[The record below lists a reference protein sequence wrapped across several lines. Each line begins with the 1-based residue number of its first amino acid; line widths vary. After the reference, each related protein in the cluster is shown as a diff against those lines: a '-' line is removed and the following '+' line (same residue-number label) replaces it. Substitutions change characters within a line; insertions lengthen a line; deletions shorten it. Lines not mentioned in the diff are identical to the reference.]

1 MTARANIRTILDVQ
15 ANDKASRAIKGV
27 RRQLG
32 SLGQAARSALAG
44 DFAGAAESVSAAL
57 GPGAGVAGTAAAATA
72 GVAAFGVAAVAAA
85 VKISRATE
93 QIERFRVQARAAFE
107 GGEQAALRF
116 ADAVGGVNVRSVVEF
131 RSQLRAAGIDTQFT
145 ARELQNLTNTA
156 ARVGKT
162 GDEALTALAQAIR
175 TGSTRALNSVGV
187 FINAGRVQD
196 AYAKQLGKTTTELT
210 ALERQQAVVDELQRK
225 LQRDV
230 AASNTVW
237 AEQDQQ
243 LARLDNNY
251 ERIKLAIS
259 EAFSDEAISVVRMLN
274 GIIDEQTGLAEE
286 RRKAADANREATLEL
301 NRAYLATVDEGLYE
315 MLRASKAIAM
325 AMGKTSGEASQF
337 RTELVSLLRTTEGTA
352 RGVADSIDDVTGR
365 LAGAFKL
372 LGRASGLTMAFDAV
386 TGDTAALDKI
396 RKARERERAKRRRR
410 ATRTA
415 RPEQEMGG
423 GAADDAV
430 GFGDGDLAFVLAQ
443 EARARAELTEQKRKE
458 AEATFELVNAEIMMA
473 RAKRDNL
480 DRLAEEAKRLDEQGQ
495 AAKRASGQTVE
506 GYTAAG
512 IAITDTIATQ
522 MKNERAANGLRA
534 AIEIAQSLSNA
545 GKFASTGNPGFLAA
559 SIAHGTAAAIYAKN
573 AIGGGSRG
581 SGGGGA
587 RGGGGGAAAG
597 TPGGGQQGG
606 GETTINV
613 NFPGFVIGRQEEIGK
628 QLQNLTAPLAGTG
641 YGT

>member
-1 MTARANIRTILDVQ
+1 MTARANIRTILDVR

-44 DFAGAAESVSAAL
+44 DFAGAAEGVSAAL

-259 EAFSDEAISVVRMLN
+259 EAFSDEAISVVKMLN

-396 RKARERERAKRRRR
+396 RAARERERARRRR
-410 ATRTA
+410 RVPRAAPVAAVER
-415 RPEQEMGG
+415 GDD
-423 GAADDAV
+423 AADRNRTQR
-430 GFGDGDLAFVLAQ
+430 DLLDK

-512 IAITDTIATQ
+512 IAIAGTIADNI
-522 MKNERAANGLRA
+522 KNERAANGLRA
-534 AIEIAQSLSNA
+534 AIELAESISNA
-545 GKFASTGNPGFLAA
+545 GKFSATGNPGFLAA

-581 SGGGGA
+581 SGGGGRA
-587 RGGGGGAAAG
+587 ASGGGGRGAGAG
-597 TPGGGQQGG
+597 TSGGGGDG

-628 QLQNLTAPLAGTG
+628 QLKSLTAPLAGTG

>member
-259 EAFSDEAISVVRMLN
+259 EAFSEKAIGVVYMLN

-396 RKARERERAKRRRR
+396 RKARERERARRRR
-410 ATRTA
+410 RVPRAAPVAAVER
-415 RPEQEMGG
+415 GDD
-423 GAADDAV
+423 AADRNRTQR
-430 GFGDGDLAFVLAQ
+430 DLLDK
-443 EARARAELTEQKRKE
+443 EARARAELAEQKRKE
-458 AEATFELVNAEIMMA
+458 TEATLELME
-473 RAKRDNL
+473 AKFQL
-480 DRLAEEAKRLDEQGQ
+480 DRAERHNRKRLLEEAKRLDEGQIRQAEAVKDAYYGAAQGLLQTAASTAKSERIRNAALAVSAAGDAAYYTAQAFAARLPQRKIQLFAAAGQ
-495 AAKRASGQTVE
+495 AAI
-506 GYTAAG
+506 AAG
-512 IAITDTIATQ
+512 IY
-522 MKNERAANGLRA
+522 G
-534 AIEIAQSLSNA
+534 
-545 GKFASTGNPGFLAA
+545 GKAVL
-559 SIAHGTAAAIYAKN
+559 
-573 AIGGGSRG
+573 GG
-581 SGGGGA
+581 
-587 RGGGGGAAAG
+587 RGGGGG
-597 TPGGGQQGG
+597 GGGGAGGGSRALTAEGGGREGG

-613 NFPGFVIGRQEEIGK
+613 NFPGFVVGREADVAK
-628 QLQNLTAPLAGTG
+628 QLKSLTAPLAGTG

>member
-187 FINAGRVQD
+187 FINASRVQD

-230 AASNTVW
+230 AASTTVW
-237 AEQDQQ
+237 AEQDAQ

-259 EAFSDEAISVVRMLN
+259 EAFSDEAISVVKMPVSYTHL
-274 GIIDEQTGLAEE
+274 
-286 RRKAADANREATLEL
+286 TLP
-301 NRAYLATVDEGLYE
+301 T
-315 MLRASKAIAM
+315 
-325 AMGKTSGEASQF
+325 
-337 RTELVSLLRTTEGTA
+337 
-352 RGVADSIDDVTGR
+352 
-365 LAGAFKL
+365 
-372 LGRASGLTMAFDAV
+372 
-386 TGDTAALDKI
+386 
-396 RKARERERAKRRRR
+396 KRI
-410 ATRTA
+410 
-415 RPEQEMGG
+415 
-423 GAADDAV
+423 V
-430 GFGDGDLAFVLAQ
+430 
-443 EARARAELTEQKRKE
+443 
-458 AEATFELVNAEIMMA
+458 
-473 RAKRDNL
+473 
-480 DRLAEEAKRLDEQGQ
+480 
-495 AAKRASGQTVE
+495 
-506 GYTAAG
+506 
-512 IAITDTIATQ
+512 
-522 MKNERAANGLRA
+522 
-534 AIEIAQSLSNA
+534 
-545 GKFASTGNPGFLAA
+545 
-559 SIAHGTAAAIYAKN
+559 
-573 AIGGGSRG
+573 
-581 SGGGGA
+581 
-587 RGGGGGAAAG
+587 
-597 TPGGGQQGG
+597 
-606 GETTINV
+606 
-613 NFPGFVIGRQEEIGK
+613 
-628 QLQNLTAPLAGTG
+628 
-641 YGT
+641 

>member
-107 GGEQAALRF
+107 GGEQAALAF

-386 TGDTAALDKI
+386 TGDRESLDKI
-396 RKARERERAKRRRR
+396 RAARQRERARRRR
-410 ATRTA
+410 RVPRAAPVAAVER
-415 RPEQEMGG
+415 GDD
-423 GAADDAV
+423 AADRNRTQR
-430 GFGDGDLAFVLAQ
+430 DLLDK
-443 EARARAELTEQKRKE
+443 EARARAELAEQKRKE
-458 AEATFELVNAEIMMA
+458 AEATFELANAEIMMA

-597 TPGGGQQGG
+597 TPGGGGEGG

>member
-57 GPGAGVAGTAAAATA
+57 GPGAGVAGTVAAATA

-315 MLRASKAIAM
+315 MLRASKAVAM
-325 AMGKTSGEASQF
+325 AMGQTSGEASQF

-386 TGDTAALDKI
+386 TGDRESLDKI
-396 RKARERERAKRRRR
+396 RAARARERARRRR
-410 ATRTA
+410 RVPRAAPVAAVER
-415 RPEQEMGG
+415 GDD
-423 GAADDAV
+423 AADRNRTQR
-430 GFGDGDLAFVLAQ
+430 DLLDK
-443 EARARAELTEQKRKE
+443 EARARAELAEQKRKE
-458 AEATFELVNAEIMMA
+458 AEATFELANAEIMMA

-597 TPGGGQQGG
+597 TPGGGGEGG

-613 NFPGFVIGRQEEIGK
+613 NFPGFVVGREADVAK
-628 QLQNLTAPLAGTG
+628 QLKSLTAPLAGTG

>member
-44 DFAGAAESVSAAL
+44 DFAGAAEGVSAAL

-315 MLRASKAIAM
+315 MLRASKAVAM

-386 TGDTAALDKI
+386 TGDRESLDKI
-396 RKARERERAKRRRR
+396 RAARQRERARRRR
-410 ATRTA
+410 RVPRAAPVAAVER
-415 RPEQEMGG
+415 GDD
-423 GAADDAV
+423 AADRNRTQR
-430 GFGDGDLAFVLAQ
+430 DLLDK
-443 EARARAELTEQKRKE
+443 EARARAELAEQKRKE

-512 IAITDTIATQ
+512 IAIAGTIADNI
-522 MKNERAANGLRA
+522 KNERAANGLRA
-534 AIEIAQSLSNA
+534 AIELAESISNA
-545 GKFASTGNPGFLAA
+545 GKFSATGNPGFLAA

-581 SGGGGA
+581 SGGGGRA
-587 RGGGGGAAAG
+587 ASGGGGRGAGAG
-597 TPGGGQQGG
+597 TSGGGGDG

-613 NFPGFVIGRQEEIGK
+613 NFPGFVVGREADVAK
-628 QLQNLTAPLAGTG
+628 QLKSLTAPLAGTG

>member
-1 MTARANIRTILDVQ
+1 MTARANIRTILDVR

-259 EAFSDEAISVVRMLN
+259 EAFSEKAIGVVYMLN

-315 MLRASKAIAM
+315 MLRASKAVAM

-337 RTELVSLLRTTEGTA
+337 RTELVSLLRTTEDTA

-396 RKARERERAKRRRR
+396 RKARERERARRRRR

-430 GFGDGDLAFVLAQ
+430 GFGEPIEFMLAQ

-458 AEATFELVNAEIMMA
+458 AEATLALADAQRQMDLA
-473 RAKRDNL
+473 LRDNL
-480 DRLAEEAKRLDEQGQ
+480 DRLVEEAKRIDEKRE
-495 AAKRASGQTVE
+495 AEKRASGQTVE

-512 IAITDTIATQ
+512 LAIAGTIAAQ
-522 MKNERAANGLRA
+522 VKNERAANGLRA
-534 AIEIAQSLSNA
+534 AIETAQSLSNA
-545 GKFASTGNPGFLAA
+545 GKFAATGNPGFLAA
-559 SIAHGTAAAIYAKN
+559 SISHGAAAAIYAKN
-573 AIGGGSRG
+573 ALGGGGSRG
-581 SGGGGA
+581 GGGGRA
-587 RGGGGGAAAG
+587 ASGGGAAAG
-597 TPGGGQQGG
+597 TPGGGGEGG

-613 NFPGFVIGRQEEIGK
+613 NFPGFVVGREADVAK
-628 QLQNLTAPLAGTG
+628 QLKSLTAPLAGTG

>member
-1 MTARANIRTILDVQ
+1 MTARANIRTILDVR

-44 DFAGAAESVSAAL
+44 DFAGAAEGVSAAL

-107 GGEQAALRF
+107 GGEQAALAF

-259 EAFSDEAISVVRMLN
+259 EAFSDEAISVVKMLN

-315 MLRASKAIAM
+315 MLRASKAVAM
-325 AMGKTSGEASQF
+325 AMGQTSGEASQF
-337 RTELVSLLRTTEGTA
+337 RTQLVSLLRTTEDTA

-386 TGDTAALDKI
+386 TGDRESLDKI
-396 RKARERERAKRRRR
+396 RAARRRERARRRR
-410 ATRTA
+410 RVP
-415 RPEQEMGG
+415 R
-423 GAADDAV
+423 AAPVAAVERGDDA
-430 GFGDGDLAFVLAQ
+430 GDKNRAQRDLLDK
-443 EARARAELTEQKRKE
+443 EARARAELAEQKRKE
-458 AEATFELVNAEIMMA
+458 AEATFELANAEIMMA

-512 IAITDTIATQ
+512 IAIAGTIADNI
-522 MKNERAANGLRA
+522 KNERAANGLRA
-534 AIEIAQSLSNA
+534 AIELAQSISNA
-545 GKFASTGNPGFLAA
+545 GKFSATGNPGFLAA

-581 SGGGGA
+581 SGGGGRA
-587 RGGGGGAAAG
+587 ASGGGGRGAGAG
-597 TPGGGQQGG
+597 TSGGGGDG

-613 NFPGFVIGRQEEIGK
+613 NFPGFVVGREADVAK
-628 QLQNLTAPLAGTG
+628 QLKSLTAPLAGTG
-641 YGT
+641 YGA